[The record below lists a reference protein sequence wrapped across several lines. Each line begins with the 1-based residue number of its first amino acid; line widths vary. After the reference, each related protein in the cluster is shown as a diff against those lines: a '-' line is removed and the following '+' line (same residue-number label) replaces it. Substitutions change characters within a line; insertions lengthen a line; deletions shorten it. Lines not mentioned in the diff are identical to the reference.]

1 MPLIQGGALIRNVR
15 QPTKGGTLTC
25 VVVARDDPSRRYLLT
40 AAHVIGMS
48 GYARRGDVI
57 EAKLPGEP
65 GWAKVG
71 EFETAVK
78 LRDAAGVQQVCDAAI
93 ARITDSALVSDAIEG
108 VGIPAGSAPQLYE
121 DMLLKFCGAASG
133 LTTGARVQSLEQLV
147 PITYRDAVG
156 GGTYTLT
163 FRNQVVYGMRQG
175 DVWRSA
181 TQPVDSGTLILDQDG
196 LAVGMH
202 IGRTPDD
209 FGVAASVCTPIR
221 TVLEALNVMLPGDA
235 ASAASTTT
243 PGAATAP
250 VLQSADL
257 ISQRSISDIGVPLR
271 SLMEPH
277 NDFGGV
283 LWQLTRAG
291 LVVGGQIDR
300 SPGAP
305 VTVPRVWQTYGPD
318 IEAAAVKYRVPVELI
333 VATICA
339 ESSGRSDAIRIEPG
353 YVSDSATPQR
363 VSCGLMQTL
372 ISTAREA
379 TGNDALVREDLLKPA
394 TSIDAGTAYISQQ
407 RTVTRLDP
415 PQVACA
421 YNAGGLYLN
430 RSEANR
436 WRLRQYP
443 IGTGAHA
450 DRFTK
455 WFNDCFAIFAA
466 NSSGVSTI
474 VPSFFRL
481 LAGE

>member
-1 MPLIQGGALIRNVR
+1 MPLIQGGALIRNAR

-25 VVVARDDPSRRYLLT
+25 VVVARDDPRRRYLLT

-48 GYARRGDVI
+48 GYARRGDAI

-65 GWAKVG
+65 GWVKVA

-78 LRDAAGVQQVCDAAI
+78 LRDAVGVQQLCDAAL
-93 ARITDSALVSDAIEG
+93 ARITDSALVSDEIEG
-108 VGIPAGSAPQLYE
+108 VGIPSGTASQLYE
-121 DMLLKFCGAASG
+121 DMHLKFRGAASG
-133 LTTGARVQSLEQLV
+133 LVTGARVQSLARLV
-147 PITYRDAVG
+147 PITYRDPVG
-156 GGTYTLT
+156 GGTYTLA
-163 FRNQVVYGMRQG
+163 FKNQVVYGMRQG
-175 DVWRSA
+175 DVWMSA
-181 TQPVDSGTLILDQDG
+181 TQPVDSGALILDQDG

-209 FGVAASVCTPIR
+209 FDVAASVCTPIR
-221 TVLEALNVMLPGDA
+221 TVLAALDVMLPGDA
-235 ASAASTTT
+235 ATTT
-243 PGAATAP
+243 SVPPGQVAAPAVQGP
-250 VLQSADL
+250 DL
-257 ISQRSISDIGVPLR
+257 ISQRSFADIGVSLR

-291 LVVGGQIDR
+291 LVVGGRIDR

-305 VTVPRVWQTYGPD
+305 VTVPRVLQAYGPD
-318 IEAAAVKYRVPVELI
+318 IEAAALKHKVPVELI

-339 ESSGRSDAIRIEPG
+339 ETSGRSDAIRIEPG
-353 YVSDSATPQR
+353 YVSDSATPHR

-379 TGNDALVREDLLKPA
+379 TGNSALVRDDLLNPA
-394 TSIDAGTAYISQQ
+394 TSIDAGTAYINQQ

-430 RSEANR
+430 RGEANR
-436 WRLRQYP
+436 WKLKQYP

-455 WFNDCFAIFAA
+455 WFNDCFATFAA
-466 NSSGVSTI
+466 DPSRVSST

-481 LAGE
+481 LAGG